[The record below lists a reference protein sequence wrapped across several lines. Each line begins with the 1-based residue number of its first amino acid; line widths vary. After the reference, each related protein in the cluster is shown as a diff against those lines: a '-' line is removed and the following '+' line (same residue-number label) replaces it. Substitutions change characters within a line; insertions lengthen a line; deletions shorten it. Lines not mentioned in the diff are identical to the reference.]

1 MVEEAVAVAV
11 REEVDRVEEHDE
23 LQRLLEAVGVVHDA
37 GQPEDTR
44 HNRNDKALKVLAERG
59 HRCSRPRKRQKEHKH
74 QRAVEEE
81 LQIVPARTDGENDVS
96 VHQNHQHYVYIE
108 PGDRCVGKYSGNRE
122 LDLGNELPVCPQGL
136 CALNN
141 TVLNEEPRNNADKHK
156 GEEVNRERVVASEV
170 NMHGFHGFDT
180 DGEREPV
187 YKNRKRGLHNS
198 PAGADNGALVCFN
211 QLVFREQKDLFSKSL
226 VFLENRSNQKTTSLN
241 IEKNIQITVNKTQND
256 GLNYKS
262 CSPP

>member
-1 MVEEAVAVAV
+1 MSDSVRQIWENAMINLVIEFPIYAELITKIGCKFVHGGTNEETSACAW
-11 REEVDRVEEHDE
+11 
-23 LQRLLEAVGVVHDA
+23 
-37 GQPEDTR
+37 
-44 HNRNDKALKVLAERG
+44 
-59 HRCSRPRKRQKEHKH
+59 
-74 QRAVEEE
+74 
-81 LQIVPARTDGENDVS
+81 TDGRSISINEDMIEYFN
-96 VHQNHQHYVYIE
+96 QNPIVKDDE
-108 PGDRCVGKYSGNRE
+108 GK
-122 LDLGNELPVCPQGL
+122 
-136 CALNN
+136 
-141 TVLNEEPRNNADKHK
+141 
-156 GEEVNRERVVASEV
+156 EVNRERVVASEV
-170 NMHGFHGFDT
+170 NVHGFHGFDT
-180 DGEREPV
+180 DREREPV